1 MTRASIQTARCASQ
15 RLSEFR
21 VSAADGEQWHAQR
34 RRSRLADLASG
45 TTRLLQAVTPPLGRQ
60 RACACLPGR
69 SRPWDQG
76 MQRGCRLALWAG
88 TRTAVAGSATVTG
101 PSCALLNFK
110 SNRAETR
117 TRPNVFKRRAHFV
130 ISRRGVAAG
139 VISDGLRAHGCRS
152 PPLGRRS
159 FVGCRGAERRVRAA
173 RSLLRR
179 YRGGVRRAERGT
191 RASQHAG
198 AVNAVVVAPRVQR
211 TAARARYRR
220 R

>member
-45 TTRLLQAVTPPLGRQ
+45 TTRLLQAVTLAVGSAESLRMPSWKEPPVGPGYAARLPAGPLGRH
-60 RACACLPGR
+60 A
-69 SRPWDQG
+69 D
-76 MQRGCRLALWAG
+76 RGG
-88 TRTAVAGSATVTG
+88 VT
-101 PSCALLNFK
+101 LLNFK
-110 SNRAETR
+110 SNRAVTR

>member
-1 MTRASIQTARCASQ
+1 MPSWKEPPVGPGYAARLPA
-15 RLSEFR
+15 
-21 VSAADGEQWHAQR
+21 
-34 RRSRLADLASG
+34 
-45 TTRLLQAVTPPLGRQ
+45 LG
-60 RACACLPGR
+60 
-69 SRPWDQG
+69 
-76 MQRGCRLALWAG
+76 
-88 TRTAVAGSATVTG
+88 VTG

>member
-1 MTRASIQTARCASQ
+1 
-15 RLSEFR
+15 
-21 VSAADGEQWHAQR
+21 
-34 RRSRLADLASG
+34 
-45 TTRLLQAVTPPLGRQ
+45 
-60 RACACLPGR
+60 
-69 SRPWDQG
+69 

-88 TRTAVAGSATVTG
+88 TRTAVAGRSATVTG

>member
-45 TTRLLQAVTPPLGRQ
+45 TTRLLQAVT
-60 RACACLPGR
+60 
-69 SRPWDQG
+69 
-76 MQRGCRLALWAG
+76 LA
-88 TRTAVAGSATVTG
+88 VGSAESLRMPSWKEPPVGPGYAARLPALGVTG

>member
-1 MTRASIQTARCASQ
+1 MARSASAKPTCGLGEWYDSPAPGGNARRWVGRELAHAFLEGAARGTRVC
-15 RLSEFR
+15 
-21 VSAADGEQWHAQR
+21 SAAAGWP
-34 RRSRLADLASG
+34 SG
-45 TTRLLQAVTPPLGRQ
+45 QAG
-60 RACACLPGR
+60 
-69 SRPWDQG
+69 
-76 MQRGCRLALWAG
+76 
-88 TRTAVAGSATVTG
+88 TVTG

-117 TRPNVFKRRAHFV
+117 TRPNVFKRRAHIV